1 MADRNDAYILIGT
14 HRMVK
19 DLDRETTRISASYGL
34 TFPQFM
40 VLEALLHKDGMTV
53 GEIKDTILSSNGTIP
68 VIINNLVKL
77 KMVQRD
83 KDPEDHRKSVV
94 RLTEQGRKLIEQ
106 VNPENEK
113 VKEEDLDILAKDA
126 YEDACRP
133 GNPRD
138 TSVEELKELYRK
150 IM

>member
-1 MADRNDAYILIGT
+1 MLEDSYLLIGT

-77 KMVQRD
+77 EMVQRD

-113 VKEEDLDILAKDA
+113 MYTERFDVWTAEEK
-126 YEDACRP
+126 
-133 GNPRD
+133 
-138 TSVEELKELYRK
+138 KELVRLLSKYRK
-150 IM
+150 RLRAGEE

>member
-1 MADRNDAYILIGT
+1 MLEDSYILIGA
-14 HRMVK
+14 HRIVK
-19 DLDRETTRISASYGL
+19 DLDRETTSISASYGL

-77 KMVQRD
+77 EMVRRD

-113 VKEEDLDILAKDA
+113 MYTEKFDVWTIEEK
-126 YEDACRP
+126 
-133 GNPRD
+133 
-138 TSVEELKELYRK
+138 KELIRLLSKYYKRLRAGEE
-150 IM
+150 

>member
-1 MADRNDAYILIGT
+1 MLEDSYILIGA

-19 DLDRETTRISASYGL
+19 DLDRETTSISASYGL

-77 KMVQRD
+77 EMVRRD

-113 VKEEDLDILAKDA
+113 MYTERFDVWTTEEK
-126 YEDACRP
+126 
-133 GNPRD
+133 
-138 TSVEELKELYRK
+138 KELIRLLSKYHKRLRAGEE
-150 IM
+150 

>member
-1 MADRNDAYILIGT
+1 MLEDSYILICT

-106 VNPENEK
+106 VNPENERMYTERFD
-113 VKEEDLDILAKDA
+113 VWTAEEK
-126 YEDACRP
+126 
-133 GNPRD
+133 
-138 TSVEELKELYRK
+138 KELVRLLSKYHKRLRAGEE
-150 IM
+150 

>member
-1 MADRNDAYILIGT
+1 MLEDSYILIGA

-19 DLDRETTRISASYGL
+19 DLDRETTSISASYGL

-77 KMVQRD
+77 EMVRRD

-106 VNPENEK
+106 VNPENERMYTERFD
-113 VKEEDLDILAKDA
+113 VWTAEEK
-126 YEDACRP
+126 
-133 GNPRD
+133 
-138 TSVEELKELYRK
+138 KELVRLLSKYHKRLRAGEE
-150 IM
+150 

>member
-1 MADRNDAYILIGT
+1 MLEDSYILICT

-113 VKEEDLDILAKDA
+113 MYTERFDVWTTEE
-126 YEDACRP
+126 E
-133 GNPRD
+133 
-138 TSVEELKELYRK
+138 KELIRLLSKYHKRLRAGEE
-150 IM
+150 